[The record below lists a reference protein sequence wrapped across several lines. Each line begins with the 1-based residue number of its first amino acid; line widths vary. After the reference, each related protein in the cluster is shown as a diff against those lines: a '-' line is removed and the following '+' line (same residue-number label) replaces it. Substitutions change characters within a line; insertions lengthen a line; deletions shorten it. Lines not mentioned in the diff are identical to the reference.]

1 MDLNDRALSDMVLR
15 AGRMVRED
23 NLRIGAR
30 LAGSADPKIGEHAQ
44 VNTEKT
50 LRELLVQYEAN
61 QKEQARETKKAF
73 YVSLVALALNAL
85 AIIVTIAI
93 AVLN

>member
-30 LAGSADPKIGEHAQ
+30 LAGSADEIGEHAQ

-73 YVSLVALALNAL
+73 YVSLAALALNAL

>member
-30 LAGSADPKIGEHAQ
+30 LAGSADPKIVEHAQ

-73 YVSLVALALNAL
+73 YVSLAALALNAL

>member
-1 MDLNDRALSDMVLR
+1 MDLNDRALSDMALR
-15 AGRMVRED
+15 ASQMVRED

-30 LAGSADPKIGEHAQ
+30 LAGSADPKIGEPAQ

-73 YVSLVALALNAL
+73 YVSLAALALNAL

>member
-1 MDLNDRALSDMVLR
+1 MTWFYVQVGWFGKIISGL
-15 AGRMVRED
+15 GR
-23 NLRIGAR
+23 
-30 LAGSADPKIGEHAQ
+30 GSPQ

-73 YVSLVALALNAL
+73 YVSLAALALNAL